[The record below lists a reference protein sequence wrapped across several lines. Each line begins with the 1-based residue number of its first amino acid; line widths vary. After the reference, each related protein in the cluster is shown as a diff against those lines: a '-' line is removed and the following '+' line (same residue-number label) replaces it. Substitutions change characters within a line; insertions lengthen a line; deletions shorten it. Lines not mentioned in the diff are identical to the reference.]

1 MTTYTTPPTL
11 SAGITVKASQ
21 WNVLVTNLNYLNDRV
36 TALEAAGTVP
46 PDYSS
51 FPINAIVAYSGG
63 TATLPSGWYVCNGGT
78 VGGTV
83 LPDLRS
89 RFIYGAASA
98 LELGTTGGTAD
109 HTHTGGATST
119 DGSHSHNVSAS
130 TGGPSATVSVDTSI
144 GGIGAASSGHVHSV
158 NASTQS
164 GGSHS
169 HTVGTS
175 GSASNLPPYV
185 KLYYITRL
193 G

>member
-1 MTTYTTPPTL
+1 MTTYTTPTTL
-11 SAGITVKASQ
+11 AAGMTVKASQ
-21 WNVLVTNLNYLNDRV
+21 WNILIGNLNYLDERV

-63 TATLPSGWYVCNGGT
+63 SATLPSGWYVCNGGT
-78 VGGTV
+78 VSGTV

-98 LELGTTGGTAD
+98 LELGTTGGGTA
-109 HTHTGGATST
+109 HTHTSGATST
-119 DGSHSHNVSAS
+119 DGSHVHSVSAS
-130 TGGPSATVSVDTSI
+130 TGGPSATTSVGTSI
-144 GGIGAASSGHVHSV
+144 GGSSAASSGHVHYISG
-158 NASTQS
+158 NTQS

-175 GSASNLPPYV
+175 GSGSNLPPFI

>member
-1 MTTYTTPPTL
+1 MTTYVTPPTL
-11 SAGITVKASQ
+11 SAGITVKASH
-21 WNVLVTNLNYLNDRV
+21 WNTLISNLNYLDERV

-63 TATLPSGWYVCNGGT
+63 SATLPSGWYICNGGT
-78 VGGTV
+78 IGGTV

-89 RFIYGAASA
+89 KFIYGASSA
-98 LELGTTGGTAD
+98 LDLGTSGGTAT
-109 HTHTGGATST
+109 HTHTSGATST
-119 DGSHSHNVSAS
+119 DGSHAHSVSGS
-130 TGGPSATVSVDTSI
+130 TGGPSASVSVNTST
-144 GGIGAASSGHVHSV
+144 GGIGAATSGHVHYF
-158 NASTQS
+158 NASTQA

-175 GSASNLPPYV
+175 ASASNLPPYV

-193 G
+193 A

>member
-11 SAGITVKASQ
+11 SAGMTVKASH
-21 WNVLVTNLNYLNDRV
+21 WNTLTANLNYLNDRV

-51 FPINAIVAYSGG
+51 FPVNAIVAYSGG
-63 TATLPSGWYVCNGGT
+63 SATLPSGWYVCNGGT
-78 VGGTV
+78 ISGTV

-89 RFIYGAASA
+89 KFIYGASEDAD
-98 LELGTTGGTAD
+98 LEATGGAAS
-109 HTHTGGATST
+109 HTHTSGDTSKA
-119 DGSHSHNVSAS
+119 GSHVHSVSAT
-130 TGGPSATVSVDTSI
+130 TGGPSATTGVSAGTGATS
-144 GGIGAASSGHVHSV
+144 ATASHTHNV

-164 GGSHS
+164 SGSHS

-175 GSASNLPPYV
+175 AAGSNLPPYV

-193 G
+193 A

>member
-11 SAGITVKASQ
+11 SAGMTVKASH
-21 WNVLVTNLNYLNDRV
+21 WNTLTANLNYLNDRV

-51 FPINAIVAYSGG
+51 FPVNAIVAYSGG
-63 TATLPSGWYVCNGGT
+63 SATLPSGWYVCNGGT
-78 VGGTV
+78 ISGTV

-89 RFIYGAASA
+89 KFIYGASEDADLA
-98 LELGTTGGTAD
+98 ATGGGTA
-109 HTHTGGATST
+109 HTHTSGATST
-119 DGSHSHNVSAS
+119 AGSHVHSVSAT
-130 TGGPSATVSVDTSI
+130 TGGPSAT
-144 GGIGAASSGHVHSV
+144 IGAATGPYGLASASHTHSV

-164 GGSHS
+164 SGSHS

-175 GSASNLPPYV
+175 GSGSNLPPYA

-193 G
+193 S

>member
-11 SAGITVKASQ
+11 SPGMTVKASQ

-63 TATLPSGWYVCNGGT
+63 SATLPRGWYVCNGGT
-78 VGGTV
+78 VNGTV

-89 RFIYGAASA
+89 KFIYGASVDADLA
-98 LELGTTGGTAD
+98 TTGGAAS
-109 HTHTGGATST
+109 HTHTSGNTSK
-119 DGSHSHNVSAS
+119 DGSHTHSVSAT
-130 TGGPSATVSVDTSI
+130 TGGPSAAYNTLS
-144 GGIGAASSGHVHSV
+144 GGASGAATGSHTHSV
-158 NASTQS
+158 NANTQS
-164 GGSHS
+164 GGSHY

>member
-1 MTTYTTPPTL
+1 MTTYVTPPTL
-11 SAGITVKASQ
+11 SAGMTVKASH
-21 WNVLVTNLNYLNDRV
+21 WNTLIGNLNYLDERV

-63 TATLPSGWYVCNGGT
+63 SASLPSGWYVCNGGT
-78 VGGTV
+78 VSGTV

-89 RFIYGAASA
+89 KFIYGASVDGD
-98 LELGTTGGTAD
+98 LSTTGGGTA
-109 HTHTGGATST
+109 HTHTSGATST
-119 DGSHSHNVSAS
+119 NGSHTHSVSAS
-130 TGGPSATVSVDTSI
+130 TGGPSNLTYGPA
-144 GGIGAASSGHVHSV
+144 GGASAAASSGHTHSV

-164 GGSHS
+164 SGSHS

>member
-1 MTTYTTPPTL
+1 MTTYITPPTL
-11 SAGITVKASQ
+11 SAGMTVKASH
-21 WNVLVTNLNYLNDRV
+21 WNTLIGNLNYLDERV

-63 TATLPSGWYVCNGGT
+63 SATLPSGWYVCNGST
-78 VGGTV
+78 ISGTV

-89 RFIYGAASA
+89 KFIYGASVDGD
-98 LELGTTGGTAD
+98 LEATGGGTV
-109 HTHTGGATST
+109 HTHTSGNTST
-119 DGSHSHNVSAS
+119 SGSHVHGVSAS
-130 TGGPSATVSVDTSI
+130 TGGPSATTSVDTSI
-144 GGIGAASSGHVHSV
+144 GGIGAASSGHTHSV

-175 GSASNLPPYV
+175 AAGSNLPPYV

>member
-11 SAGITVKASQ
+11 SPGMTVKASQ

-63 TATLPSGWYVCNGGT
+63 SATLPSGWYVCNGGT
-78 VGGTV
+78 VSGTV

-89 RFIYGAASA
+89 KFIYGASVDSDLAV
-98 LELGTTGGTAD
+98 TGGTVD
-109 HTHTGGATST
+109 HTHTSGNTST
-119 DGSHSHNVSAS
+119 DGSHTHSVSATTS
-130 TGGPSATVSVDTSI
+130 GPSSSVSVGTTI
-144 GGIGAASSGHVHSV
+144 GGVAAASSGHVHSI
-158 NASTQS
+158 NANTQS
-164 GGSHS
+164 GGSHY

-175 GSASNLPPYV
+175 GSASNLPPYI

-193 G
+193 A

>member
-1 MTTYTTPPTL
+1 MTTYVTPPTL
-11 SAGITVKASQ
+11 SAGMTVKASH
-21 WNVLVTNLNYLNDRV
+21 WNTLIGNLNYLDARV

-63 TATLPSGWYVCNGGT
+63 SATLPSGWYICNGGT
-78 VGGTV
+78 VNGTV

-89 RFIYGAASA
+89 RFIYGASSA
-98 LELGTTGGTAD
+98 LDLGSTGGSAT
-109 HTHTGGATST
+109 HTHTSGATST
-119 DGSHSHNVSAS
+119 DGSHTHSVSAT
-130 TGGPSATVSVDTSI
+130 TGGPSATTSVGTTI
-144 GGIGAASSGHVHSV
+144 GGSSAASSGHTHSV
-158 NASTQS
+158 NASTQP

-175 GSASNLPPYV
+175 GSGSNLPPYV

-193 G
+193 S

>member
-11 SAGITVKASQ
+11 SAGMTVKASH
-21 WNVLVTNLNYLNDRV
+21 WNVLIGNLNYLDARV

-63 TATLPSGWYVCNGGT
+63 SATLPSGWYVCNGGT
-78 VGGTV
+78 VSGTV

-89 RFIYGAASA
+89 KFIYGASA
-98 LELGTTGGTAD
+98 DGDLAATGGTVD
-109 HTHTGGATST
+109 HTHTGGNTST
-119 DGSHSHNVSAS
+119 SGS
-130 TGGPSATVSVDTSI
+130 
-144 GGIGAASSGHVHSV
+144 HVHSV
-158 NASTQS
+158 SATTSGPYSALDVQTGSGGLAALASHTHSINATTQS
-164 GGSHS
+164 SGSHS

>member
-1 MTTYTTPPTL
+1 MTTYITPPTL
-11 SAGITVKASQ
+11 SAGMTVKASH
-21 WNVLVTNLNYLNDRV
+21 WNTLIGNLNYLNDRV

-63 TATLPSGWYVCNGGT
+63 SATLPSGWYVCNGGT
-78 VGGTV
+78 IGGTV

-89 RFIYGAASA
+89 KFIYGASVDGDLAD
-98 LELGTTGGTAD
+98 TGGGTV
-109 HTHTGGATST
+109 HTHTSGPTST
-119 DGSHSHNVSAS
+119 DGTHSHSVSAT
-130 TGGPSATVSVDTSI
+130 TGGPSATFGALSS
-144 GGIGAASSGHVHSV
+144 GASGAATSSHVHTIS
-158 NASTQS
+158 ATTQA

-175 GSASNLPPYV
+175 GSGSNLPPYI

-193 G
+193 A

>member
-1 MTTYTTPPTL
+1 MTTYTTPPSL
-11 SAGITVKASQ
+11 SAGMTVKASQ
-21 WNVLVTNLNYLNDRV
+21 WNILTGNLNYLNDRV

-63 TATLPSGWYVCNGGT
+63 TATLPSGWYVCDGGT

-98 LELGTTGGTAD
+98 LELGSTGGSAT
-109 HTHTGGATST
+109 HVHTGGATST
-119 DGSHSHNVSAS
+119 NGSHSHSVSAT
-130 TGGPSATVSVDTSI
+130 TGGPSATNGLA
-144 GGIGAASSGHVHSV
+144 GGAVGAASPSHTHSV

-164 GGSHS
+164 SGSHS

>member
-11 SAGITVKASQ
+11 SAGMTVKASH
-21 WNVLVTNLNYLNDRV
+21 WNTLTANLNYLNDRV

-63 TATLPSGWYVCNGGT
+63 SATLPSGWYVCNGGT
-78 VGGTV
+78 ISGTV

-89 RFIYGAASA
+89 KFIYGASEDAD
-98 LELGTTGGTAD
+98 LEATGGAAS
-109 HTHTGGATST
+109 HTHTSGDTSKA
-119 DGSHSHNVSAS
+119 GSHVHSVSAT
-130 TGGPSATVSVDTSI
+130 TGGPSATTGVSAGTGATS
-144 GGIGAASSGHVHSV
+144 ATASHSHSV

-164 GGSHS
+164 SGSHS

-175 GSASNLPPYV
+175 GSGSNLPPYI

-193 G
+193 A

>member
-1 MTTYTTPPTL
+1 MTYVTPPTL
-11 SAGITVKASQ
+11 SAGMTVKASQ
-21 WNVLVTNLNYLNDRV
+21 WNTLISNLNYLDARV
-36 TALEAAGTVP
+36 TALEAAGTAT

-63 TATLPSGWYVCNGGT
+63 SATLPSGWYICNGGT
-78 VGGTV
+78 VNGTV

-89 RFIYGAASA
+89 RFIYGASSA
-98 LELGTTGGTAD
+98 LDLGSTGGSAT
-109 HTHTGGATST
+109 HTHTSAATST
-119 DGSHSHNVSAS
+119 GGAHSHSVSAT
-130 TGGPSATVSVDTSI
+130 TGGPSSTYGVGSGATA
-144 GGIGAASSGHVHSV
+144 AASSSHTHSV

-164 GGSHS
+164 GGAHS

-175 GSASNLPPYV
+175 GSGSNLPPYV

>member
-11 SAGITVKASQ
+11 SAGMTVKASH
-21 WNVLVTNLNYLNDRV
+21 WNTLTANLNYLNDRV

-51 FPINAIVAYSGG
+51 FPVNAIVAYSGG
-63 TATLPSGWYVCNGGT
+63 SATLPSGWYVCNGGT
-78 VGGTV
+78 VSGTV

-89 RFIYGAASA
+89 KFIYGASEDAD
-98 LELGTTGGTAD
+98 LEATGGAAS
-109 HTHTGGATST
+109 HTHTSGDTSKA
-119 DGSHSHNVSAS
+119 GSHAHSVSAT
-130 TGGPSATVSVDTSI
+130 TGGPSATTGVSAGTGATS
-144 GGIGAASSGHVHSV
+144 ATASHTHNV

-164 GGSHS
+164 SGSHS

-175 GSASNLPPYV
+175 GSGSNLPPYV

-193 G
+193 A

>member
-11 SAGITVKASQ
+11 SAGMTVKASH
-21 WNVLVTNLNYLNDRV
+21 WNTLTANLNYLNDRV

-63 TATLPSGWYVCNGGT
+63 SATLPSGWYVCNGGT

-89 RFIYGAASA
+89 KFIYGASEDAD
-98 LELGTTGGTAD
+98 LEATGGAAS
-109 HTHTGGATST
+109 HTHTSGETST
-119 DGSHSHNVSAS
+119 AGSHVHSVSAT
-130 TGGPSATVSVDTSI
+130 TGGPSATTGVSAGTGATS
-144 GGIGAASSGHVHSV
+144 ATASHSHSV

-164 GGSHS
+164 SGSHS

-175 GSASNLPPYV
+175 GSADNLPPYI

-193 G
+193 A

>member
-11 SAGITVKASQ
+11 SAGMTVKASH
-21 WNVLVTNLNYLNDRV
+21 WNTLTSNLNYLNDRV

-63 TATLPSGWYVCNGGT
+63 SATLPSGWYVCNGGT
-78 VGGTV
+78 IGGTV

-89 RFIYGAASA
+89 KFIYGASEDAD
-98 LELGTTGGTAD
+98 LEATGGAAS
-109 HTHTGGATST
+109 HTHTSGDTSKA
-119 DGSHSHNVSAS
+119 GSHVHSVSAT
-130 TGGPSATVSVDTSI
+130 TGGPSATYNTQA
-144 GGIGAASSGHVHSV
+144 GGASGAATASHTHSV

-164 GGSHS
+164 SGSHS

-175 GSASNLPPYV
+175 GSADNLPPYV

-193 G
+193 A

>member
-11 SAGITVKASQ
+11 SAGMTVKASH
-21 WNVLVTNLNYLNDRV
+21 WNTLTSNLNYLNDRV

-63 TATLPSGWYVCNGGT
+63 SATLPSGWYVCNGGT
-78 VGGTV
+78 ISGTV

-89 RFIYGAASA
+89 KFIYGASA
-98 LELGTTGGTAD
+98 DGDLAATGGTVD
-109 HTHTGGATST
+109 HTHTSGATST
-119 DGSHSHNVSAS
+119 DGSHVHSVSAT
-130 TGGPSATVSVDTSI
+130 TGGPSAT
-144 GGIGAASSGHVHSV
+144 IGAATGPYGLASATHTHSV

-175 GSASNLPPYV
+175 GSGSNLPPYV

-193 G
+193 A

>member
-11 SAGITVKASQ
+11 SAGMTVKASH
-21 WNVLVTNLNYLNDRV
+21 WNTLTSNLNYLNDRV

-63 TATLPSGWYVCNGGT
+63 SATLPSGWYVCNGGT
-78 VGGTV
+78 IGGTV

-89 RFIYGAASA
+89 KFIYGASEDAD
-98 LELGTTGGTAD
+98 LEATGGAAS
-109 HTHTGGATST
+109 HTHTSGETST
-119 DGSHSHNVSAS
+119 AGSHVHSVSAT
-130 TGGPSATVSVDTSI
+130 TGGPSATTGVSAGTGATS
-144 GGIGAASSGHVHSV
+144 ATASHSHSV

-164 GGSHS
+164 SGSHS
-169 HTVGTS
+169 HAVGTS
-175 GSASNLPPYV
+175 GSADNLPPYI

-193 G
+193 S

>member
-1 MTTYTTPPTL
+1 MTTYLTPPTL
-11 SAGITVKASQ
+11 SAGMTVKASQ
-21 WNVLVTNLNYLNDRV
+21 WNILINNLNYLNERV

-51 FPINAIVAYSGG
+51 FPIKAIVAYSGG
-63 TATLPSGWYVCNGGT
+63 SATLPSGWYVCNGGT

-89 RFIYGAASA
+89 KFIYGASIDGDLAS
-98 LELGTTGGTAD
+98 TGGSAT
-109 HTHTGGATST
+109 HTHTSGDTST
-119 DGSHSHNVSAS
+119 DGSHTHSVSAT
-130 TGGPSATVSVDTSI
+130 TGGPSSTYGVGSGTS
-144 GGIGAASSGHVHSV
+144 GNVASGTHVHSI

-175 GSASNLPPYV
+175 GSASSLPPYV

-193 G
+193 A